1 MQLLDINKAQ
11 YRARLNVVIVACIA
25 GLTASSLAISQTLIH
40 LLPSESGSHFH
51 WNALGVVVSAALL
64 GITLLNLKTHPKM
77 KEVVYVWE
85 LKHALNLIYRKN
97 RQLLEHAKQGNA
109 QAMLALQFSYDG
121 SRQLW
126 KLDDNT
132 ITMDSLHKSQAQLDI
147 WAREYGVELDIR
159 QYHSKILK
167 AF

>member
-1 MQLLDINKAQ
+1 MQLLNINKQQ
-11 YRARLNVVIVACIA
+11 YRERLNVVIIACIA
-25 GLTASSLAISQTLIH
+25 GLTASSLVISQTLIH
-40 LLPSESGSHFH
+40 FIPSESGSHFH
-51 WNALGVVVSAALL
+51 WNALGVVVSAGLL
-64 GITLLNLKTHPKM
+64 GMTLLKLKTHPKM

-97 RQLLEHAKQGNA
+97 RQLLEQAKLGNE

-126 KLDDNT
+126 QLDDNT
-132 ITMDSLHKSQAQLDI
+132 ITMDSLNRSQQQLDA
-147 WAREYGVELDIR
+147 WVNQYGVTLDIT

-167 AF
+167 SF